1 MIEQVLNQR
10 ATTHGSFTSNAHTSQ
25 LLKDIVSNGDNYA
38 TLSLIQREA
47 LHMILH
53 KIARITNGNCDE
65 KDHWID
71 IIGYTQLALDSI
83 T

>member
-1 MIEQVLNQR
+1 MIEEVLNQR
-10 ATTHGSFTSNAHTSQ
+10 ATTHGMFSSNARISQ
-25 LLKDIVSNGDNYA
+25 LLKNIIASGDNYA
-38 TLSLIQREA
+38 ELSMEHREA
-47 LHMILH
+47 LDMILH
-53 KIARITNGNCDE
+53 KVARIVNGNCHE